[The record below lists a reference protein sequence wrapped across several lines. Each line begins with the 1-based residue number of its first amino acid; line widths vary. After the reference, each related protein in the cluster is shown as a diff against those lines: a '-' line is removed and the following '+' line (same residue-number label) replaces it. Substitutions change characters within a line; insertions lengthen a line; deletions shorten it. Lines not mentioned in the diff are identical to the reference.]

1 MAMGMKCCNTCVH
14 YGLNWCKL
22 CGCETTRGSLP
33 CYWYKDKHTKEA
45 EKMHA
50 VHDMPGHS
58 SWPQK
63 MKETRA
69 RVLELARECVCS
81 DRQAQYGSPENNFAL
96 IATFWGLYLEEKLQ
110 LTEVAIE
117 AEDVAMM
124 MALLKIARCTTGQ
137 VKLDNYVDLAGYA
150 ACGGEIAMGKRKEGD
165 ADGELEAG
173 G

>member
-33 CYWYKDKHTKEA
+33 CYWYKEKQGKEA
-45 EKMHA
+45 E
-50 VHDMPGHS
+50 
-58 SWPQK
+58 K

-69 RVLELARECVCS
+69 HVLELAKKCVCS
-81 DRQAQYGSPENNFAL
+81 DRQSQYGAPENNFAL
-96 IATFWGLYLEEKLQ
+96 IAAFWRVYLEEKLH
-110 LTEVAIE
+110 LEAVTLE

-150 ACGGEIAMGKRKEGD
+150 ACGGEIALGSQRKGGD
-165 ADGELEAG
+165 ANGELEAG

>member
-1 MAMGMKCCNTCVH
+1 MA
-14 YGLNWCKL
+14 
-22 CGCETTRGSLP
+22 
-33 CYWYKDKHTKEA
+33 A
-45 EKMHA
+45 
-50 VHDMPGHS
+50 
-58 SWPQK
+58 
-63 MKETRA
+63 TRA

-96 IATFWGLYLEEKLQ
+96 IATFWELYLEEKLQ

-150 ACGGEIAMGKRKEGD
+150 ACGGEIAMRKED
-165 ADGELEAG
+165 SVDGELEADS
-173 G
+173 

>member
-1 MAMGMKCCNTCVH
+1 
-14 YGLNWCKL
+14 
-22 CGCETTRGSLP
+22 
-33 CYWYKDKHTKEA
+33 
-45 EKMHA
+45 
-50 VHDMPGHS
+50 
-58 SWPQK
+58 

-81 DRQAQYGSPENNFAL
+81 ERQAQYGSPENNFAL
-96 IATFWGLYLEEKLQ
+96 IAAFWRLYLKEKLQ

-150 ACGGEIAMGKRKEGD
+150 ACGGEIAMRKED
-165 ADGELEAG
+165 SVDGELEADS
-173 G
+173 

>member
-1 MAMGMKCCNTCVH
+1 
-14 YGLNWCKL
+14 
-22 CGCETTRGSLP
+22 
-33 CYWYKDKHTKEA
+33 
-45 EKMHA
+45 
-50 VHDMPGHS
+50 
-58 SWPQK
+58 

-96 IATFWGLYLEEKLQ
+96 IAAFWRVYLEEKLH
-110 LTEVAIE
+110 LEAVTLE

-137 VKLDNYVDLAGYA
+137 AKLDNYVDLAGYA
-150 ACGGEIAMGKRKEGD
+150 ACGGEIAMGKEGD
-165 ADGELEAG
+165 SDGELEAG

>member
-1 MAMGMKCCNTCVH
+1 MAMGMKCCNTCMH
-14 YGLNWCKL
+14 YGKNWCKL
-22 CGCETTRGSLP
+22 CGCETTRGSMP
-33 CYWYKDKHTKEA
+33 CYWYKDKQTNGG
-45 EKMHA
+45 EKVA
-50 VHDMPGHS
+50 A
-58 SWPQK
+58 
-63 MKETRA
+63 TRA

-150 ACGGEIAMGKRKEGD
+150 ACGGEIAMRKED
-165 ADGELEAG
+165 SVDGELEADS
-173 G
+173 

>member
-1 MAMGMKCCNTCVH
+1 MGMRCCGTCVH

-33 CYWYKDKHTKEA
+33 CYWYKAKQGKGDER
-45 EKMHA
+45 
-50 VHDMPGHS
+50 
-58 SWPQK
+58 

-69 RVLELARECVCS
+69 QVLELAKKCVCS
-81 DRQAQYGSPENNFAL
+81 DRESQYGSPENNFAL
-96 IATFWGLYLEEKLQ
+96 IAAFWALYLEEKLH
-110 LTEVAIE
+110 LAKVPFE

-124 MALLKIARCTTGQ
+124 MALLKIVRCTTGQ
-137 VKLDNYVDLAGYA
+137 AKLDNYVDLAGYA